1 MFILQENG
9 SIKEIDKDLK
19 TNKKQLYSYISK
31 LKYNISLE
39 QKNVNMKEKVIKY
52 LRENKSL

>member
-39 QKNVNMKEKVIKY
+39 QKNVNMKEKVMKY

>member
-39 QKNVNMKEKVIKY
+39 QQNVNMKEKVMKY